1 MTLLTEVN
9 DMRGYF
15 TNTVRLV
22 RFILRRERI
31 VSAVWLACLILFS
44 YTLASGMGEM
54 FDAPA
59 RQALAETMKN
69 PAMIAMMGP
78 VYGAG
83 NYTVGAMY
91 SQTMFLWVAMTVA
104 AMNIFLV
111 VRHTRADEERG
122 RAEVVRSL
130 PTGRLATLN
139 AAMITALIVNII
151 LAVFTGL
158 GIASVGEESMGFG
171 PAMLYGAALGIFGLF
186 FAAAAALFSQLS
198 ASSRGAIGYS
208 FIALGALYMLR
219 AAGDVGSEALALI
232 SPLGLIQRPQ
242 FFVENNVLPVLIVFI
257 EAVAVAAAA
266 YILNAVRDIDQGFI
280 SARPGRAG
288 GSKLLRT
295 SSGLALRLMRNS
307 MIAWVVV
314 LFCLGAS
321 YGTILPD
328 IDMFIEE
335 SEFYQLVVGANDEYT
350 HMEMFS
356 TTINI
361 IAAVFAIV
369 PIMTI
374 ALRPRTEEREG
385 RAEQILAKPVSRE
398 KYLAGYVIPAF
409 LLSVL
414 LQLASVFGL
423 YMASVAF
430 LDEPLSLIFLLE
442 ANMVYLPALWAM
454 IGLAVF
460 LTGLLPR
467 ATSFIWAY
475 FGFSFFAVFMGRMMD
490 LPSFLPKLSPFG
502 FIPQL
507 PVDEVN
513 FTTLLILT
521 VVALSLTLIGT
532 IFYERRDMVTA

>member
-1 MTLLTEVN
+1 VGE
-9 DMRGYF
+9 MRRYF
-15 TNTVRLV
+15 ANTGRLV
-22 RFILRRERI
+22 RFMLRRERI
-31 VSAVWLACLILFS
+31 VSVLWLVSLILFS
-44 YTLASGMGEM
+44 YSLAAGMGEM

-78 VYGAG
+78 VYGAE

-91 SQTMFLWVAMTVA
+91 SQTMFLWVAMAVA

-130 PTGRLATLN
+130 PTGRLAVLN
-139 AAMITALIVNII
+139 AAIITALIVNTI

-171 PAMLYGAALGIFGLF
+171 ASMLYGAALGIFGFF

-198 ASSRGAIGYS
+198 SSSRGATGYS
-208 FIALGALYMLR
+208 FIALAVLYMLR
-219 AAGDVGSEALALI
+219 AAGDVSGETLSLI

-242 FFVENNVLPVLIVFI
+242 FFVESKLLPVLVVLA
-257 EAVAVAAAA
+257 ETLVVAAIA
-266 YILNAVRDIDQGFI
+266 YALNAVRDIDQGYI
-280 SARPGRAG
+280 SARPGRSE
-288 GSKLLRT
+288 GSKLLSS
-295 SSGLALRLMRNS
+295 SSGLAFRLLRNS
-307 MIAWVVV
+307 MIAWVVF

-361 IAAVFAIV
+361 IAAIFAVV
-369 PIMTI
+369 PLMTI
-374 ALRPRTEEREG
+374 TLRPRTEEREE
-385 RAEQILAKPVSRE
+385 RAEQIFAKPVSRGRF
-398 KYLAGYVIPAF
+398 LAGYVLPAF
-409 LLSVL
+409 LLSIL
-414 LQLASVFGL
+414 LQLSSVLGL

-430 LDEPLSLIFLLE
+430 LDKPLSLTFLLK
-442 ANMVYLPALWAM
+442 ANLVYLPALWVM
-454 IGLAVF
+454 IGFAVF

-467 ATSFIWAY
+467 ATGFIWAY

-513 FTTLLILT
+513 FTTLFILAL
-521 VVALSLTLIGT
+521 VALSLTLTGT
-532 IFYERRDMVTA
+532 VFYKRRDLVTA